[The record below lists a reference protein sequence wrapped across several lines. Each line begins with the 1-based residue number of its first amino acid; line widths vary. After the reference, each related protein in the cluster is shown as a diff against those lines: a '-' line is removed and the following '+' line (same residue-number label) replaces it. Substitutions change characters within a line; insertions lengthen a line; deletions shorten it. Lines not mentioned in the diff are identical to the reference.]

1 MGCAED
7 SDSVIAPSEAELGM
21 EDDLKFVG
29 RELAGLKRRF
39 EASWLAPESD
49 LHAKSWQNFFGANC

>member
-1 MGCAED
+1 
-7 SDSVIAPSEAELGM
+7 M